1 MARMRSV
8 KPEYWADE
16 DLAGAVSRDARLL
29 YIGLWNLA
37 DEHGRLRGDPRY
49 IKGQIMPY
57 DDDLDANAV
66 DVLLTELEGAGK
78 VVRYREGAGAYMFLP
93 NLAKHQ
99 RLEADKVP
107 SRLPAPPCAD
117 ESTPLRADESARDS
131 DLSVPRAKDHA
142 LSMLHVAGGIEHVA
156 GSIAQTAPR
165 GRAPSAAARI
175 VMAHTDATRDESAE
189 VARRIER
196 ERRPKNPT
204 ALVRHLA
211 GAGELRDWL
220 AEVRGERDDTAV
232 TERLTAARRGPP
244 CEHGQPGGQALHP
257 SSGLP
262 LCPVCR
268 QAAMSPA

>member
-16 DLAGAVSRDARLL
+16 DLAGAVTRDARLL

-49 IKGQIMPY
+49 IKGQILPY
-57 DDDLDANAV
+57 DDDLDADAV
-66 DVLLTELEGAGK
+66 EGLLVELEDARK
-78 VVRYREGAGAYMFLP
+78 VVRYREGSGAYMFLP

-117 ESTPLRADESARDS
+117 ESELLGANEPAPDTNVPA
-131 DLSVPRAKDHA
+131 PRAKDHA
-142 LSMLHVAGGIEHVA
+142 LSRLQEAGGMEQA
-156 GSIAQTAPR
+156 AAR
-165 GRAPSAAARI
+165 GRAPDAAARS
-175 VMAHTDATRDESAE
+175 VMAHTDAAPDEAEE

-196 ERRPKNPT
+196 ERRPKNAA
-204 ALVRHLA
+204 ALIKHLA
-211 GAGELRDWL
+211 AAGELRDWL
-220 AEVRGERDDTAV
+220 AEVRGERDDAAV
-232 TERLTAARRGPP
+232 VERLAAARKGPA
-244 CEHGQPGGQALHP
+244 CEHGQPGGQTLHP

-262 LCPVCR
+262 LCPMCR
-268 QAAMSPA
+268 QLAASPA